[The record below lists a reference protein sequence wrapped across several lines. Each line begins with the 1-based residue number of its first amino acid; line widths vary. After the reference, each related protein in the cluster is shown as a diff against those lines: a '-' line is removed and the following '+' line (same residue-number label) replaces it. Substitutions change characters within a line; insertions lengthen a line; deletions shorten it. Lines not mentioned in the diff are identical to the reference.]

1 MCSKKFKF
9 FIILFLAFL
18 FLPVWSED
26 FQIDKK
32 TMRAIRIMEA
42 RHFQN
47 KRENEDVVY
56 RIEAL
61 EDYLFGV
68 TNEHYSFPKR
78 VERLKIAS
86 QQKMLQGVSIPAG
99 TGISRKQMKNNKI
112 TIKESDNV
120 GIFDGLMK
128 LYAPDAYEFYKR
140 KNERQMQYENW
151 LFNQTFHLSDCR
163 F

>member
-1 MCSKKFKF
+1 MFSKKFKF
-9 FIILFLAFL
+9 FLILFLAFS
-18 FLPVWSED
+18 FLPVCSED
-26 FQIDKK
+26 FELDKK

-47 KRENEDVVY
+47 SRENEDTMY

-61 EDYLFGV
+61 EDYLFG
-68 TNEHYSFPKR
+68 TINADYSIPKR

-86 QQKMLQGVSIPAG
+86 QQKMLQGVSIPVG
-99 TGISRKQMKNNKI
+99 TGISRKKMKNNKI

-128 LYAPDAYEFYKR
+128 LYAPDVYEFYKR
-140 KNERQMQYENW
+140 KNERQMQYEN
-151 LFNQTFHLSDCR
+151 
-163 F
+163 